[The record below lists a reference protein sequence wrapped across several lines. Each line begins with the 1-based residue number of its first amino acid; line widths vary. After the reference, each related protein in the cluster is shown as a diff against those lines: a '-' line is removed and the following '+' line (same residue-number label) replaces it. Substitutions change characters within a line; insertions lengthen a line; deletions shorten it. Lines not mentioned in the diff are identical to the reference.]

1 MKKKLLSTMF
11 AVACVTSMSY
21 AQTREVSGVVSS
33 SDGSPISGASVS
45 VVGSNNATQTDGSGR
60 FRISVSP
67 GASLNVSYIGY
78 TSQRVSVGNS
88 TTLSIVLVS
97 SDQALEEV
105 VVTGYGTQKKR
116 EITGS
121 IASIKG
127 EEFANVTAP
136 SLDRSLAGLAA
147 GVQASN
153 TSGILGQPAK
163 IRIRGVS
170 SISSSSD
177 PLYVVDGVPYITGD
191 QGAVFY
197 TNPLGSINSNDIE
210 SVEVLKDGA
219 ATAIYGS
226 RAAGGVILITT
237 KSGKAGQVK
246 ATYDNWFAIATPSSR
261 YDLMNADEFI
271 EITNEKLAARG
282 WDPEAFPT
290 KDPVTGQ
297 VYDTD
302 WQKIAFRNAFQQNH
316 AMSLSGGTDKT
327 TYYFSGGYSNMEG
340 VSVANCQ
347 KRYNIRGKVDQKAFK
362 DRVTI
367 GLNTSVSYIDDRGFN
382 DGGNSL
388 SGNVANSLVALP
400 NVPAKWADGT
410 YNLSADGS
418 ALGSGSNLAGIDG
431 NYTNLSYVLDHNI
444 YKSTGLHFNGNAY
457 ANINLLK
464 GLDFKTQIA
473 TQYIA
478 GEDYMYWNPNHG
490 DGRSVTGRIYQYYL
504 PNFRYNWQNTLN
516 YKVDFGTSRLDVVAG
531 LEYQKSKG
539 RNF

>member
-11 AVACVTSMSY
+11 AVACMTSMSY

-136 SLDRSLAGLAA
+136 SLARSLAGLAA

-153 TSGILGQPAK
+153 TCGILGQPAN
-163 IRIRGVS
+163 IGIRGVS
-170 SISSSSD
+170 SISRSSD
-177 PLYVVDGVPYITGD
+177 PLSVVDGVPYITGE

-197 TNPLGSINSNDIE
+197 TNPLGSINSCDIE

-237 KSGKAGQVK
+237 
-246 ATYDNWFAIATPSSR
+246 
-261 YDLMNADEFI
+261 
-271 EITNEKLAARG
+271 
-282 WDPEAFPT
+282 
-290 KDPVTGQ
+290 
-297 VYDTD
+297 
-302 WQKIAFRNAFQQNH
+302 
-316 AMSLSGGTDKT
+316 
-327 TYYFSGGYSNMEG
+327 
-340 VSVANCQ
+340 
-347 KRYNIRGKVDQKAFK
+347 
-362 DRVTI
+362 
-367 GLNTSVSYIDDRGFN
+367 
-382 DGGNSL
+382 
-388 SGNVANSLVALP
+388 
-400 NVPAKWADGT
+400 
-410 YNLSADGS
+410 
-418 ALGSGSNLAGIDG
+418 
-431 NYTNLSYVLDHNI
+431 
-444 YKSTGLHFNGNAY
+444 
-457 ANINLLK
+457 
-464 GLDFKTQIA
+464 
-473 TQYIA
+473 
-478 GEDYMYWNPNHG
+478 
-490 DGRSVTGRIYQYYL
+490 
-504 PNFRYNWQNTLN
+504 
-516 YKVDFGTSRLDVVAG
+516 
-531 LEYQKSKG
+531 
-539 RNF
+539 

>member
-88 TTLSIVLVS
+88 TTLSIVLIS

-177 PLYVVDGVPYITGD
+177 PLYVVDG
-191 QGAVFY
+191 
-197 TNPLGSINSNDIE
+197 S
-210 SVEVLKDGA
+210 
-219 ATAIYGS
+219 AIYYRGS
-226 RAAGGVILITT
+226 RSSIL
-237 KSGKAGQVK
+237 
-246 ATYDNWFAIATPSSR
+246 Y
-261 YDLMNADEFI
+261 E
-271 EITNEKLAARG
+271 
-282 WDPEAFPT
+282 
-290 KDPVTGQ
+290 
-297 VYDTD
+297 
-302 WQKIAFRNAFQQNH
+302 
-316 AMSLSGGTDKT
+316 SLRK
-327 TYYFSGGYSNMEG
+327 YQF
-340 VSVANCQ
+340 
-347 KRYNIRGKVDQKAFK
+347 KRY
-362 DRVTI
+362 
-367 GLNTSVSYIDDRGFN
+367 
-382 DGGNSL
+382 
-388 SGNVANSLVALP
+388 
-400 NVPAKWADGT
+400 
-410 YNLSADGS
+410 
-418 ALGSGSNLAGIDG
+418 
-431 NYTNLSYVLDHNI
+431 
-444 YKSTGLHFNGNAY
+444 
-457 ANINLLK
+457 
-464 GLDFKTQIA
+464 
-473 TQYIA
+473 
-478 GEDYMYWNPNHG
+478 
-490 DGRSVTGRIYQYYL
+490 
-504 PNFRYNWQNTLN
+504 
-516 YKVDFGTSRLDVVAG
+516 
-531 LEYQKSKG
+531 
-539 RNF
+539 